1 MKLHQCPQCQ
11 GRLTVVAKKCGDCGL
26 ELRSEFDEGPF
37 ARLSPA
43 EQDFLHQFILASG
56 NFKALGERLDLTYP
70 TLRGRLDRIIAKLE
84 PPTGASPDEILDAVE
99 RGIVSPDGAIARLE
113 KMTGKEEPA

>member
-1 MKLHQCPQCQ
+1 M
-11 GRLTVVAKKCGDCGL
+11 VAKKCGDCGL

-37 ARLSPA
+37 SRLTPV
-43 EQDFLHQFILASG
+43 EQDFLHQFVLASG

-84 PPTGASPDEILDAVE
+84 PPAGASPDEMLDAVE
-99 RGIVSPDGAIARLE
+99 RGTVSPDDAIARLE
-113 KMTGKEEPA
+113 KMTREEEQA